1 LLTIR
6 SDMYQISSIRR
17 FRFHRFDT
25 GTGLNYMDAR
35 YEGPTLSRF
44 LSQDPNF
51 IQGGPEN
58 WQNSDSA
65 NPEGQITIRST
76 SSSVMMSAVRS

>member
-35 YEGPTLSRF
+35 YEGPNLSRF
-44 LSQDPNF
+44 LSEDRQWKKF
-51 IQGGPEN
+51 IQWRRRWWLCHHYGLP
-58 WQNSDSA
+58 S
-65 NPEGQITIRST
+65 
-76 SSSVMMSAVRS
+76 